1 MSRVIPCKRM
11 GSKNVIRTATES
23 LLEYQTAPQ
32 MWVTVLSLAE
42 IELSCKWSEIWP
54 RQHFIISNVVLSY
67 F

>member
-11 GSKNVIRTATES
+11 GSKKVINSATES

-32 MWVTVLSLAE
+32 MWVTVLSFPE
-42 IELSCKWSEIWP
+42 IELSCKRSEIWP
-54 RQHFIISNVVLSY
+54 CQHFIISEVVLFY